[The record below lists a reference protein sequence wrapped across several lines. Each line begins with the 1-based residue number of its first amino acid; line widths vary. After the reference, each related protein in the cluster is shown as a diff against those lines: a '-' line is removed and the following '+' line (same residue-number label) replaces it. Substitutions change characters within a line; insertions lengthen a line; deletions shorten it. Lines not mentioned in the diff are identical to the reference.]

1 MRTCACDTAYP
12 TQSSGRAWQIHILR
26 DPTASLHWLRS
37 GRAALFANV
46 IGITSESDFSSPYI
60 IGYLHVQVSDRQSQ
74 LADDRVLRTRVFY
87 ADAFC
92 SLPPWMRC

>member
-1 MRTCACDTAYP
+1 MTRLTRRRVLAVLGRFAYFAIP
-12 TQSSGRAWQIHILR
+12 
-26 DPTASLHWLRS
+26 PLRS
-37 GRAALFANV
+37 IGSVAGAPALFANF

-60 IGYLHVQVSDRQSQ
+60 IGYLHVQVSNRQSQ

-87 ADAFC
+87 ANAFC

>member
-1 MRTCACDTAYP
+1 ML
-12 TQSSGRAWQIHILR
+12 GRFTYFAI
-26 DPTASLHWLRS
+26 PPLRS
-37 GRAALFANV
+37 IGSVAGATALFANV

>member
-1 MRTCACDTAYP
+1 MPGRFAYFAIP
-12 TQSSGRAWQIHILR
+12 
-26 DPTASLHWLRS
+26 PLRS
-37 GRAALFANV
+37 IGYVAGAPAFSAKV
-46 IGITSESDFSSPYI
+46 IGITSESDFSGPYI

-74 LADDRVLRTRVFY
+74 LADDRVPRTRVFY